1 MKSSQFRPPAQKT
14 SQFRC
19 KTSAFRPAH
28 RSQVDFDHPY
38 KTKSIDPHTKNKSFL
53 ARPQK
58 PSPPHNNQTNFEPK
72 PEINSISI
80 PTLKFRQCR
89 CPDTKTKS
97 ISTTHAKS
105 ESIPTPTLKSSQF
118 RCSDTE
124 IKSISTTHTKN
135 QVIFDAHTK
144 SKSFSARSQKP
155 RQFRPHK
162 PRQINTCVRTRVR
175 MMHSFVPDK
184 LHYCC
189 TTGTLSILMMLMM
202 FSS

>member
-1 MKSSQFRPPAQKT
+1 MPRHKNQVNFDPNNSNQAFFDSLTKNKSIPIPALKSNQFRSPTLKSSQFRLPAQKP

-28 RSQVDFDHPY
+28 KSQVDFDHPY
-38 KTKSIDPHTKNKSFL
+38 KTKSTDPHIKNKSFL

-58 PSPPHNNQTNFEPK
+58 PSPPHNQAKFDPN
-72 PEINSISI
+72 PEIKSISI

-118 RCSDTE
+118 
-124 IKSISTTHTKN
+124 
-135 QVIFDAHTK
+135 
-144 SKSFSARSQKP
+144 
-155 RQFRPHK
+155 
-162 PRQINTCVRTRVR
+162 
-175 MMHSFVPDK
+175 
-184 LHYCC
+184 
-189 TTGTLSILMMLMM
+189 LSLIHI
-202 FSS
+202 